1 MYLCILVMT
10 CLSIQ
15 IAGEHFMPYVCTYI
29 KKKALLDNSHW
40 QMHLTYLSFVKQ
52 IFTLIKYT
60 YIHEW
65 LNRLWRYKINWLHRQ
80 IYLEYIFQGT
90 ENLTSRNEQ
99 HLREK
104 GFRQEIRFNSPTFFK
119 CIKSFTFSMNIL
131 LSKRLAF
138 FFSLLISSDWGEE
151 EVAFKKAFQDFA
163 LHLLRLRASS
173 MKLERICKSQNLL
186 QKFLERCCISEK
198 VNAEQSHSFWQYFY
212 KRSLHSFTGPSTA
225 FYLSQK

>member
-1 MYLCILVMT
+1 MYIGNDLFVNSDCWRT
-10 CLSIQ
+10 FH
-15 IAGEHFMPYVCTYI
+15 AVCTYI
-29 KKKALLDNSHW
+29 KKKALLDNSGSW
-40 QMHLTYLSFVKQ
+40 WKMHLTYLSFVKQ
-52 IFTLIKYT
+52 IFTLIKYA

-80 IYLEYIFQGT
+80 IYLEYSKEPKIWLPET
-90 ENLTSRNEQ
+90 NNM
-99 HLREK
+99 EK

>member
-138 FFSLLISSDWGEE
+138 FLLS
-151 EVAFKKAFQDFA
+151 FN
-163 LHLLRLRASS
+163 
-173 MKLERICKSQNLL
+173 LERVRWRRSRL
-186 QKFLERCCISEK
+186 QEGFSRFCASLAS
-198 VNAEQSHSFWQYFY
+198 AEGQFDEAWAD
-212 KRSLHSFTGPSTA
+212 L
-225 FYLSQK
+225 